1 MTGKCKVLTL
11 NASWTEHW
19 PKGFSG
25 DIYVYIYLLF
35 FSIIEPQLLTSLSL
49 ALGHS
54 SLLIPSHFVS
64 QISSNTQLSHP
75 KLISINLLS
84 GFANNISNKKVSWT
98 SAGLEDHMNDKL
110 QCLTSGFW
118 TKI

>member
-35 FSIIEPQLLTSLSL
+35 FL
-49 ALGHS
+49 
-54 SLLIPSHFVS
+54 
-64 QISSNTQLSHP
+64 
-75 KLISINLLS
+75 
-84 GFANNISNKKVSWT
+84 
-98 SAGLEDHMNDKL
+98 
-110 QCLTSGFW
+110 
-118 TKI
+118 